1 VFLLSCTSLLSLSLS
16 LFSLLSVSVSLS
28 LPPLFFYLVF
38 LYFQPGTAA
47 DNLHPLHPNR
57 NVPENDCG
65 GSGRGRYYDV
75 FTRISYYRGWIQ
87 RVVEQRY
94 DGEEWISI
102 LLLSSSFL
110 LKKNCKQK

>member
-1 VFLLSCTSLLSLSLS
+1 MSTEGS
-16 LFSLLSVSVSLS
+16 
-28 LPPLFFYLVF
+28 PLFFYLVF

-94 DGEEWISI
+94 DGEP
-102 LLLSSSFL
+102 LSFSLGQSG
-110 LKKNCKQK
+110 CGV